1 MITASVT
8 FQNTHSLLASIA
20 DPRLAKVSD
29 AAPARRVC
37 RFLDLNCFYYA
48 IVLISMI
55 NAIA

>member
-1 MITASVT
+1 MI
-8 FQNTHSLLASIA
+8 ASIA